1 LSNFFLKNVHRE
13 IAKEEKMLKRN
24 INCGEVTEEK
34 VGESVIVNGW
44 VQRKRNLGG
53 LLFIDLRD
61 RSGIV
66 QIVFDPA
73 KFSADT
79 FKTMQS
85 VKTESVIGVQGIVQ
99 KRVSENPS
107 LKTGKVEIVADKFE
121 IFSIAEDLPFN
132 PFSNQEV
139 DETVR
144 LKYRYLDL
152 RKPEVRHVFEMRAK
166 ITDSI
171 RRFLISKGFIEVET
185 PYLTKSTPEG
195 ARDFLVPSRLNR
207 GKFYALPQSPQLFKQ
222 ILMVGGFERYFQIA
236 RCFRDE
242 DLRQDRQPEFTQI
255 DMELSFV
262 DQEDIISIVEEMY
275 KTLFKDVLNTDIEIP
290 FRRMEYA
297 EAMRRFGSDKPDLRF
312 GMEIK
317 DLTETFKHSASK
329 LIHDNLEKGNKVLA
343 LFLPDGADLSRK
355 QTDELKEDAKE
366 MGFQGFIDLKIKKG
380 EVKGSFAKFLSEDE
394 VHALLLNGEEN
405 DLAMLFLVPEK
416 MREAVGRMRV
426 FLGKKFGLINEN
438 EWNFLWIVDFPFFSY
453 NEEEKRYEAEHHP
466 FTMPKAEDIDNL
478 EVDKEHVRAYAYDL
492 VLNGN
497 ELGGGS
503 IRIHNPELQKR
514 VFKAIGLGEK
524 EAEQKFG
531 FLIKALKLG
540 APPHGGIAFG
550 LDRLVWLLTKTK
562 SLRDVIAFPKTTSGL
577 SPLTDAPSEVSK
589 KQLDELG
596 IEIKKQNE
604 K

>member
-1 LSNFFLKNVHRE
+1 
-13 IAKEEKMLKRN
+13 MLKRT
-24 INCGEVTEEK
+24 INCGEVS
-34 VGESVIVNGW
+34 ESDTGKSVVVNGW

-53 LLFIDLRD
+53 LIFIDLRD

-73 KFSADT
+73 KFAQED
-79 FKTMQS
+79 FKTVQS
-85 VKTESVIGVQGIVQ
+85 LKSESVIGVRGTVQ
-99 KRVSENPS
+99 KRVSENPD
-107 LKTGKVEIVADKFE
+107 LKTGKMEISAEQFE
-121 IFSIAEDLPFN
+121 IFSVAEDLPFN

-144 LKYRYLDL
+144 LRYRYLDL
-152 RKPEVRHVFEMRAK
+152 RKPEVRRVFEMRAK
-166 ITDSI
+166 ITDSV

-222 ILMVGGFERYFQIA
+222 ILMVGGFERYFQIT

-262 DQEDIISIVEEMY
+262 DQEDIINIVEEMY
-275 KTLFKDVLNTDIEIP
+275 KTLFKEVMNTDIAVP
-290 FRRMEYA
+290 FKRMEYE

-317 DLTETFKHSASK
+317 DLTGAFKHSASK

-355 QTDELKEDAKE
+355 QVDELKEKAKE
-366 MGFQGFIDLKIKKG
+366 MGFKGFIDLKLKNG

-394 VHALLLNGEEN
+394 AHALLVNGEDN
-405 DLAMLFLVPEK
+405 SLAMLFLVPEK

-426 FLGKKFGLINEN
+426 YLGKTFRLINEN

-466 FTMPKAEDIDNL
+466 FTMPNANELNML
-478 EVDKEHVRAYAYDL
+478 ETDKEHLHAYAYDL

-514 VFKAIGLGEK
+514 VFKAIGLSDE

-531 FLIKALKLG
+531 FLIRALKLG

-562 SLRDVIAFPKTTSGL
+562 SLRDVIAFPKTTSGI
-577 SPLTDAPSEVSK
+577 SPLTDAPSEVSER
-589 KQLDELG
+589 QLEELG
-596 IEIKKQNE
+596 IEVKKD

>member
-1 LSNFFLKNVHRE
+1 
-13 IAKEEKMLKRN
+13 MLKRT
-24 INCGEVTEEK
+24 INCGEVS
-34 VGESVIVNGW
+34 ESYTGKSVVVNGW

-53 LLFIDLRD
+53 LIFIDLRD

-73 KFSADT
+73 KFTQED
-79 FKTMQS
+79 FKTVQS
-85 VKTESVIGVQGIVQ
+85 LKSESVIGVRGTVQ
-99 KRVSENPS
+99 KRVSENPD
-107 LKTGKVEIVADKFE
+107 LKTGKVEISAEQFE
-121 IFSIAEDLPFN
+121 VFSVAEDLPFN

-144 LKYRYLDL
+144 LRYRYLDL
-152 RKPEVRHVFEMRAK
+152 RKPEVRRVFEMRAK
-166 ITDSI
+166 ITDSV

-222 ILMVGGFERYFQIA
+222 ILMVGGFERYFQIT

-255 DMELSFV
+255 DMELSFA
-262 DQEDIISIVEEMY
+262 DQEDIINIVEEMY
-275 KTLFKDVLNTDIEIP
+275 KTLFKEVMNTDIAVP
-290 FRRMEYA
+290 FKRMEYE

-317 DLTETFKHSASK
+317 DLTEAFKHSASR

-355 QTDELKEDAKE
+355 QVDELKEKAKE
-366 MGFQGFIDLKIKKG
+366 MGFQGFIDLKLKNG

-394 VHALLLNGEEN
+394 AHALLVNGEDN
-405 DLAMLFLVPEK
+405 SLAMLFLVPEK

-426 FLGKKFGLINEN
+426 YLGKTFRLINEN

-466 FTMPKAEDIDNL
+466 FTMPNANELDML
-478 EVDKEHVRAYAYDL
+478 ETDKEHLHAYAYDL

-514 VFKAIGLGEK
+514 VFKAIGLSDE

-531 FLIKALKLG
+531 FLIRALKLG

-562 SLRDVIAFPKTTSGL
+562 SLRDVIAFPKTTSGI
-577 SPLTDAPSEVSK
+577 SPLTDAPSEVSER
-589 KQLDELG
+589 QLEELG
-596 IEIKKQNE
+596 IEVKKD